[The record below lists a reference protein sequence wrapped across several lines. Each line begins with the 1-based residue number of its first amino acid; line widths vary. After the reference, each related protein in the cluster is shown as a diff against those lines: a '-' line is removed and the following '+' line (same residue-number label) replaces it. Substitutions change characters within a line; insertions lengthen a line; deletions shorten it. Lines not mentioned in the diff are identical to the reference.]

1 VKKGLLLLALA
12 TVLLLLNG
20 CASQTADPLLKNE
33 ATDAP
38 GLAMNLPPALVGSDE
53 AGIAKVTLYYRY
65 LDEPMLAG
73 EARDLTVP
81 KDESVE
87 FAIVQALTEGP
98 SAGHSDLR
106 RLLPA
111 GTQVESVVSRGNT
124 LFVTFNSGFLDDG
137 IPAQWADDPQW
148 KTEAPL
154 KRWLTVQSIV
164 ASVTEYHPYA
174 GIQILVHR
182 IDDEQNSLR
191 LDNAYFLN
199 GATGLSEPIAR
210 DETVLLT
217 AGNTAEMI
225 LLAWQQRDDER
236 LYRYVMDDGKPPLA
250 SFSENLQNRAGLK
263 DFSVSGGS
271 VSVSGTDAVVT
282 VSLKIPGP
290 NGEISVITYPLA
302 LIRDNGIWKITYSA
316 LQALME
322 L

>member
-1 VKKGLLLLALA
+1 MKKSLLLLALA
-12 TVLLLLNG
+12 TALLLLNG

-38 GLAMNLPPALVGSDE
+38 GLAMNLPPASVGTDD
-53 AGIAKVTLYYRY
+53 AGIEEITLYYRY

-73 EARDLTVP
+73 EARTLTVP

-87 FAIVQALTEGP
+87 FAIVQALTESP
-98 SAGHSDLR
+98 SAGHTDLR
-106 RLLPA
+106 RPLPA

-124 LFVTFNSGFLDDG
+124 LFVTFNSVFLDDG
-137 IPAQWADDPQW
+137 IPDHWSDDPQW
-148 KTEAPL
+148 KTEGPL
-154 KRWLTVQSIV
+154 RRWLIAQSIV
-164 ASVTEYHPYA
+164 ASVTEYHPYT
-174 GIQILVHR
+174 GVQILVHR
-182 IDDEQNSLR
+182 IDADQNSLR
-191 LDNAYFLN
+191 LDNAYFLT
-199 GATGLSEPIAR
+199 GETGLSEPIAR
-210 DETVLLT
+210 DESVLLT

-250 SFSENLQNRAGLK
+250 SFSDNLQNRAALK
-263 DFSVSGGS
+263 DFTVSGGS
-271 VSVSGTDAVVT
+271 VSVGGTGAVVT
-282 VSLKIPGP
+282 VSLKIPGL
-290 NGEISVITYPLA
+290 NGEVSVIIYPLP